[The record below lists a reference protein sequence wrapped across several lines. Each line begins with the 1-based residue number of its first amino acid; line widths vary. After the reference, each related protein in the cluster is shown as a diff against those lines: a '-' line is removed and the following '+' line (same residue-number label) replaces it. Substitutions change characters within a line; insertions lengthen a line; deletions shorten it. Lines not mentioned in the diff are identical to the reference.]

1 MWYPIVFVLS
11 IFLILMI
18 VIRRALVLGFDED
31 VATSDDRPL
40 GKTVDLPQNPG
51 DARDVSDKWAK
62 AEQLYKDKKFFAAEK
77 WYKDVIHSQPENDK
91 AWARLGTIALGQKRY
106 KPAVE
111 NLEKSVEIN
120 SNVPS
125 RHYNLAL
132 AYFLDG
138 NQDHALASI
147 NVALKS
153 DSQKANYLEL
163 KRNIEKMHY

>member
-11 IFLILMI
+11 IFLILVI

-31 VATSDDRPL
+31 DVTIGDNHPSVKP
-40 GKTVDLPQNPG
+40 VDLPQNPG
-51 DARDVSDKWAK
+51 DAKDVRDKWAK

-77 WYKDVIHSQPENDK
+77 WYKDVIHSEPENDK

-147 NVALKS
+147 NVALKT
-153 DSQKANYLEL
+153 DSQKVNYLEL
-163 KRNIEKMHY
+163 KRNIEKMH

>member
-11 IFLILMI
+11 IFLILVI
-18 VIRRALVLGFDED
+18 VIRRALFLGFDED
-31 VATSDDRPL
+31 AVTTGNDHIREKPA
-40 GKTVDLPQNPG
+40 DLPQNPG
-51 DARDVSDKWAK
+51 DAKDVRDKWAK

-77 WYKDVIHSQPENDK
+77 WYKDVIHSEPENDK

-111 NLEKSVEIN
+111 NLEKSIEIN

-132 AYFLDG
+132 AYLLLG
-138 NQDHALASI
+138 NKDHAQACI
-147 NVALKS
+147 EVALKF
-153 DSQKANYLEL
+153 DPERANYLDL
-163 KRNIEKMHY
+163 KQKIEKM

>member
-11 IFLILMI
+11 LFLILVI
-18 VIRRALVLGFDED
+18 VVRRALYLGFDES
-31 VATSDDRPL
+31 VISDNDDDHRTK
-40 GKTVDLPQNPG
+40 GVDLPQNPG
-51 DARDVSDKWAK
+51 DAKDVNSKWAK

-77 WYKDVIHSQPENDK
+77 WYKDVIHSEPENDK

-132 AYFLDG
+132 AYLLLG
-138 NQDHALASI
+138 NKDHAQACI
-147 NVALKS
+147 EVALKF
-153 DSQKANYLEL
+153 DPERANYVDL
-163 KRNIEKMHY
+163 KQKIKKM

>member
-11 IFLILMI
+11 IFLILVI
-18 VIRRALVLGFDED
+18 VIRRALFLGFDED
-31 VATSDDRPL
+31 AVITSEDSLREKP
-40 GKTVDLPQNPG
+40 TDLPQNPG
-51 DARDVSDKWAK
+51 DAKDVRDKWAK

-77 WYKDVIHSQPENDK
+77 WYKDVIHSEPENDK

-111 NLEKSVEIN
+111 NLEKSIEIN

-132 AYFLDG
+132 AYLLLG
-138 NQDHALASI
+138 NKDHAEACI
-147 NVALKS
+147 EVALKF
-153 DSQKANYLEL
+153 DPERANYLDL
-163 KRNIEKMHY
+163 KHKIEKM